1 MTGHPPTSGGQ
12 KPIGIVAGGGALVGE
27 LVEILVKRSQP
38 LAVAAISGEA
48 DFEHEGTIIAPFR
61 WGEIGRMIAFFK
73 KQECERLLLL
83 GRIDRRPDFRSIA
96 GDPGTLK
103 RLPKILAAMRGG
115 DDSLLQRVIGL
126 IEAEGF
132 QIISMMDV
140 APELLLGAGHFG
152 ASGPFDELVD
162 DTAKAKMVL
171 NDLGKHDIGQALVI
185 LNGRV
190 LAVEGAEGTDSM
202 LRRIITLREEGRIP
216 RRSKTGLLVKAAKPG
231 QDIRVDLPTIGPD
244 TVRLAAQ
251 AGLAGII
258 CEAGAVL
265 VANRAQTFTLAKEH
279 GIILAGEYGFHDG

>member
-1 MTGHPPTSGGQ
+1 MTGHPSTPGGQ

-38 LAVAAISGEA
+38 FAVAAIRGEA
-48 DFEHEGTIIAPFR
+48 DFERAGTIAASFR

-73 KQECERLLLL
+73 KQECEQLLLL
-83 GRIDRRPDFRSIA
+83 GRIDRRPDFRSIV

-132 QIISMMDV
+132 QIISVIDA

-152 ASGPFDELVD
+152 AAGLSDQLAED
-162 DTAKAKMVL
+162 RAKAKMVL

-185 LNGRV
+185 SNGRV
-190 LAVEGAEGTDSM
+190 LAVEGAEGTDGM
-202 LRRIITLREEGRIP
+202 LRRIIALREEGRIP
-216 RRSKTGLLVKAAKPG
+216 RRAKTGLLVKAAKPG
-231 QDIRVDLPTIGPD
+231 QDSRVDLPTIGPD
-244 TVRLAAQ
+244 TVRLAAK

-258 CEAGAVL
+258 GEAGAVL